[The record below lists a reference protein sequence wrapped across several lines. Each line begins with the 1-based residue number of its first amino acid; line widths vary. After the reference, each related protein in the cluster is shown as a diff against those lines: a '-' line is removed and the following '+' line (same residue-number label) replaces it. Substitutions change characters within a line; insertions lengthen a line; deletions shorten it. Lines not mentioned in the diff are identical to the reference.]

1 MNSAPAPAFAPVPA
15 PVFAPVPAPAFAP
28 VPAPV
33 FAPAPAPA
41 FVPVPAAAPAARR
54 HRARPQPPSEERL
67 RRRLAVALLGA
78 GALAATLL
86 TAVEPAAPPAPD
98 REPGHASSDL
108 AQ

>member
-1 MNSAPAPAFAPVPA
+1 MNRS
-15 PVFAPVPAPAFAP
+15 
-28 VPAPV
+28 
-33 FAPAPAPA
+33 
-41 FVPVPAAAPAARR
+41 PAAAPAAFVPAPAPARR

-67 RRRLAVALLGA
+67 RRRLAAALLGA

-86 TAVEPAAPPAPD
+86 TSVQPAAPPAPD

>member
-1 MNSAPAPAFAPVPA
+1 MNSAPA
-15 PVFAPVPAPAFAP
+15 PAPAFAP

-33 FAPAPAPA
+33 FAPAPAFAPVFAPAPAPA
-41 FVPVPAAAPAARR
+41 FVPAPAAAPAARR